1 MRLTVVNSLPQAD
14 SYRSTRLPSLL
25 AGVSVASSLLRVQS
39 QLTTRDLVLL
49 GWLADHRLLTTFQIA
64 TALFPSL
71 DYAQERLRT
80 LYRLAVVDRFR
91 PQRPD
96 GGSYPY
102 HYVLAQLGDDVV
114 AAQRGDDLPR
124 RDRAR
129 RRREHLTS
137 RANLPHLLG
146 VNTFFTDLAG
156 YARTHPHA
164 NLVRWWS
171 AATCQQM
178 GAFADDGDDIHVRTY
193 TPTSRPDGHGIY
205 TEHGHQVPFFLEYDT
220 GTERPMSRLVDKL
233 DGYHAWPASPV
244 AYGRCCSGCTPPNAK
259 PTCTKPSPATAPATR
274 SRPPPATNPATTT
287 PPEPSGGSTACPD
300 DGYASPNSAR
310 TRHDQ
315 RTRTNGQPN
324 HSPPAALSQ
333 ANAPTPPRTKP

>member
-1 MRLTVVNSLPQAD
+1 MSYPHQLTQSSSTTAALLPPITSAMAVTDSCLPSCRRSVRRSCLASAFRRTPERTPSGLSQPRSTRLSAFPARLRLTVVNSLPQAD
-14 SYRSTRLPSLL
+14 PYRSTCLPSLFS
-25 AGVSVASSLLRVQS
+25 GVSVASSLLRVQS

-49 GWLADHRLLTTFQIA
+49 GWLADHQLLTTFQIA

-102 HYVLAQLGDDVV
+102 HYVLAQLGADVV

-146 VNTFFTDLAG
+146 VNTFFTNLAG
-156 YARTHPHA
+156 HARTHPHSD
-164 NLVRWWS
+164 LVRWWS
-171 AATCQQM
+171 AATCQRI
-178 GAFADDGDDIHVRTY
+178 GAFAVDGDDIHVRTY
-193 TPTSRPDGHGIY
+193 TATSRPDGHGIY
-205 TEHGHQVPFFLEYDT
+205 AEQGQQLLGISRNTAYRLASRGAFPLPLVRAGAQYRVPTAALIAVLHLQPTE
-220 GTERPMSRLVDKL
+220 
-233 DGYHAWPASPV
+233 
-244 AYGRCCSGCTPPNAK
+244 
-259 PTCTKPSPATAPATR
+259 
-274 SRPPPATNPATTT
+274 PATTGRET
-287 PPEPSGGSTACPD
+287 T
-300 DGYASPNSAR
+300 
-310 TRHDQ
+310 
-315 RTRTNGQPN
+315 
-324 HSPPAALSQ
+324 
-333 ANAPTPPRTKP
+333 

>member
-1 MRLTVVNSLPQAD
+1 M
-14 SYRSTRLPSLL
+14 
-25 AGVSVASSLLRVQS
+25 ASSLLRVQS

-80 LYRLAVVDRFR
+80 LYRLAVIDRFR

-156 YARTHPHA
+156 HARTHPHA
-164 NLVRWWS
+164 DLVRWWS
-171 AATCQQM
+171 AARCQQM

-205 TEHGHQVPFFLEYDT
+205 TEHGHRVAFFLEYDT
-220 GTERPMSRLVDKL
+220 GTERPLSRLVDKL
-233 DGYHAWPASPV
+233 DGYHAQADNTGRVWPVLFWLPSTEREAHLHHALARDGTRYPV
-244 AYGRCCSGCTPPNAK
+244 A
-259 PTCTKPSPATAPATR
+259 TAARDQPGHH
-274 SRPPPATNPATTT
+274 NPAGAIWWIHGLPGRRLHLAELSPDT
-287 PPEPSGGSTACPD
+287 P
-300 DGYASPNSAR
+300 
-310 TRHDQ
+310 
-315 RTRTNGQPN
+315 
-324 HSPPAALSQ
+324 
-333 ANAPTPPRTKP
+333 